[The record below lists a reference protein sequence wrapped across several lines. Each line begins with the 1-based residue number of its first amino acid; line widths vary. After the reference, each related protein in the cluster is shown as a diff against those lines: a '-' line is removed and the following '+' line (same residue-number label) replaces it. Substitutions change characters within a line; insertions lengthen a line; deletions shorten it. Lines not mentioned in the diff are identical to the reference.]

1 MTREEGIQKVLE
13 YDGKYPHYGI
23 QSFIEYSGMAK
34 EEIDEIINSFTNPL
48 LFKKDA
54 NEKFLRD
61 ENFNLIPSFKVK

>member
-1 MTREEGIQKVLE
+1 MG
-13 YDGKYPHYGI
+13 
-23 QSFIEYSGMAK
+23 K

-48 LFKKDA
+48 LFKKDD